1 MVEHTRRRV
10 FEEGHRRKFVVVVD
24 GTPECSVALFFA
36 ARVAQ
41 RTGGSI
47 SLVHIVETQGTGGW
61 SSFGTINPGG
71 GEVRAKEMFAT
82 YREKLAEFGYADLHT
97 ETVFREGNKAEEITR
112 FIEQDEDV
120 AVLVLG
126 AASDRRGPGP
136 LVSSLATGKLA
147 GDFPVPIYIVP
158 GTLSTEEIAALA

>member
-1 MVEHTRRRV
+1 MVHTKRRV
-10 FEEGHRRKFVVVVD
+10 FEEGHRRKFLVIVD

-41 RTGGSI
+41 RTNGWI
-47 SLVHIVETQGTGGW
+47 SLMHIFEPKGAGGW
-61 SSFGTINPGG
+61 SGLEALDQGG
-71 GEVRAKEMFAT
+71 GEVRAKEMFRM
-82 YREKLAEFGYADLHT
+82 YREQLVEFGYKDLHT
-97 ETVFREGNKAEEITR
+97 ETVYREGKKADEITR

-136 LVSSLATGKLA
+136 LVSSLGTGSLA

-158 GTLSTEEIAALA
+158 GTLTLEEIAALA

>member
-1 MVEHTRRRV
+1 MVEHTKRRV
-10 FEEGHRRKFVVVVD
+10 FEEGHRRKFLVIVD

-41 RTGGSI
+41 RTNGSMC
-47 SLVHIVETQGTGGW
+47 LMHIADAAGTGGW
-61 SSFGTINPGG
+61 SSFGNLNQGG
-71 GEVRAKEMFAT
+71 GEVRAREMFGL
-82 YREKLAEFGYADLHT
+82 YREKLTEFGYADLHT
-97 ETVFREGNKAEEITR
+97 ETVFREGNKADEIMR

-136 LVSSLATGKLA
+136 LVSSLGTGRMA

-158 GTLSTEEIAALA
+158 GTLTLDEIASLA

>member
-1 MVEHTRRRV
+1 MVHTKRRV
-10 FEEGHRRKFVVVVD
+10 FEEGHRRKFLVIVD

-41 RTGGSI
+41 RTGGWI
-47 SLVHIVETQGTGGW
+47 CLMHILEKKSVGSW
-61 SSFGTINPGG
+61 SGFGDLNQGG
-71 GEVRAKEMFAT
+71 GDARAKELFYA
-82 YREKLAEFGYADLHT
+82 YREKLVEFGYRDLKT
-97 ETVFREGNKAEEITR
+97 ETVYREGDKADEIIR

-126 AASDRRGPGP
+126 AASDRSGPGP
-136 LVSSLATGKLA
+136 LVSSLGTGTSA

-158 GTLSTEEIAALA
+158 GTLTFEEIAALA